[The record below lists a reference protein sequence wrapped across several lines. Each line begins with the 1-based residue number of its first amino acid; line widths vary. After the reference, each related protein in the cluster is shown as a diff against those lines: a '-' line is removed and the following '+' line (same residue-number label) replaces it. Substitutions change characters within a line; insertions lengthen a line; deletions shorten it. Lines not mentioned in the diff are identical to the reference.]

1 MELQSA
7 FMATAAA
14 AVLFFAIL
22 RERRDAAAWLFAAL
36 VAAFGC
42 FSLGRASDA
51 EPIADLALVALSWLV
66 PLSTALLA
74 GDPVRPATWRM
85 PQLLAFAVPA
95 GIGVALAGGVLPRG
109 PSVAGLLV
117 CLLAGLAQGAR
128 SLGRAS
134 RQISA
139 ADAPGATRLRYLALC
154 QWAVACA
161 VAIDVIADRF
171 DKPRIASYAAA
182 LFYLYAGYLHLVEV
196 RVKDLRQLMGN
207 AVALTLMAAGLA
219 GTFAVLWV
227 WVGSRLDAF
236 AFNAFVASFLVLL
249 FLEPAK
255 ARIQGALDRYFVAG
269 RFELERAFRPLLE
282 RLPLVLTL
290 DEFLRLV
297 LEATESTGRL
307 RASAIYLCDDPHVG
321 FQQVGSFGMPQRRRV
336 HLMRAPSWVEALE
349 GGTALQR
356 EELERARDHPR
367 AGQDVSLLEAL
378 RRTLSELDAQ
388 LVLPLRTRHRLLG
401 FWTLADENSREPF
414 STPEI
419 ELLSRVADQM
429 AVTIDNTKTFERVR
443 ARDRLAML
451 GEVSAGLAHEVRNP
465 LATIRGSLAL
475 LDDPD
480 PQTSA
485 EIRKGMIE
493 EIDRLDRLV
502 DTFLN
507 YARPST
513 EHFEISDLAGFVRSC
528 IDTVTR
534 AQAERGV
541 RLRFTSE
548 PGLPAI
554 TANPDQLER
563 VITNVVQNA
572 YEAVAD
578 DGEIEVFLRRSAADA
593 GHGAIEIAVLDNGPG
608 FDEEALEKAFIPFFT
623 TKHTGTGLGL
633 PLCERLLRAQ
643 GGTIR
648 LISRPG
654 EKTKVLIRLP
664 LRARPEGDAIEESA

>member
-14 AVLFFAIL
+14 AVLFYAIL
-22 RERRDAAAWLFAAL
+22 RERRSAAAWLLAAL
-36 VAAFGC
+36 SAAFGA
-42 FSLGRASDA
+42 FSLGRATDV
-51 EPIADLALVALSWLV
+51 EPLADMALVALAWLV
-66 PLSTALLA
+66 PWTTARLA
-74 GDPVRPATWRM
+74 GDPVRPALWRG
-85 PQLLAFAVPA
+85 PELLAFAVPA
-95 GIGVALAGGVLPRG
+95 LLGLALAGELAPRALC
-109 PSVAGLLV
+109 VAALLG
-117 CLLAGLAQGAR
+117 CLGLALVRGAR
-128 SLGRAS
+128 GLARAS
-134 RQISA
+134 RQIAA
-139 ADAPGATRLRYLALC
+139 ADGPGATRLRYLALC
-154 QWAVACA
+154 QWTVAGAVAF
-161 VAIDVIADRF
+161 DVIADRF
-171 DKPRIASYAAA
+171 GHPRIASYAAS
-182 LFYLYAGYLHLVEV
+182 LFCLYAGYLHLAEV

-207 AVALTLMAAGLA
+207 AVALSCMAAGLA
-219 GTFAVLWV
+219 TTFAVLWI
-227 WVGSRLDAF
+227 WVAPRLDAF
-236 AFNAFVASFLVLL
+236 LFNAFVASFILLL

-269 RFELERAFRPLLE
+269 RFALERAFRPLLE

-321 FQQVGSFGMPQRRRV
+321 FQQVGSFGLPPRRRV

-349 GGTALQR
+349 GGGALQR
-356 EELERARDHPR
+356 EELEKARDHPR
-367 AGQDVSLLEAL
+367 PGQDANLFEAL
-378 RRTLSELDAQ
+378 RRTLAELDAQ
-388 LVLPLRTRHRLLG
+388 LVLPLRTRDRLLG

-419 ELLSRVADQM
+419 ELLRSVADQM

-465 LATIRGSLAL
+465 LAAIRGAIEL

-480 PQTSA
+480 PQTAA
-485 EIRKGMIE
+485 EIREVMVD

-513 EHFEISDLAGFVRSC
+513 ESYEISDLTGFARSC
-528 IDTVTR
+528 VDTVTR
-534 AQAERGV
+534 AQARPGV
-541 RLRFTSE
+541 TLRFASE

-572 YEAVAD
+572 YEAVGEK
-578 DGEIEVFLRRSAADA
+578 GEIEVFLRRAAGDEER
-593 GHGAIEIAVLDNGPG
+593 GAVEIAVTDNGPG
-608 FDEEALEKAFIPFFT
+608 LDEATLEKVFIPFFT
-623 TKHTGTGLGL
+623 TKSTGTGLGL

-648 LISRPG
+648 ITSRPG
-654 EKTKVLIRLP
+654 EKTRVLIRLP
-664 LRARPEGDAIEESA
+664 LRARPEVDAIEVSR

>member
-22 RERRDAAAWLFAAL
+22 RERQSAAAWLLAAL
-36 VAAFGC
+36 SAAFGA
-42 FSLGRASDA
+42 FSLGRASGS
-51 EPIADLALVALSWLV
+51 EPLADLALVALAWLL
-66 PLSTALLA
+66 PWSTARLA
-74 GDPVRPATWRM
+74 GDPVRPALWRG
-85 PQLLAFAVPA
+85 PELLVFGVPA
-95 GIGVALAGGVLPRG
+95 ALGLGLAAGILPRTLGVPGLLGCIGIG
-109 PSVAGLLV
+109 LV
-117 CLLAGLAQGAR
+117 RGAR
-128 SLGRAS
+128 GLGRAG
-134 RQISA
+134 RQIAA
-139 ADAPGATRLRYLALC
+139 ADAPGATRLRYLGMC
-154 QWAVACA
+154 QWAVAGA
-161 VAIDVIADRF
+161 VGFDVVADRF
-171 DKPRIASYAAA
+171 GHPRIASYAAS
-182 LFYLYAGYLHLVEV
+182 LFYLYAGYLHLAEV

-207 AVALTLMAAGLA
+207 AVALSCMAAGLA
-219 GTFAVLWV
+219 GTFAVLWL
-227 WVGSRLDAF
+227 WVGPRLDAF
-236 AFNAFVASFLVLL
+236 VFNAFVASFVLLL

-269 RFELERAFRPLLE
+269 RFALERAFRPLLE

-321 FQQVGSFGMPQRRRV
+321 FQQVGSFGLPQRRRV
-336 HLMRAPSWVEALE
+336 HLMRAPSWVQALE
-349 GGTALQR
+349 GGSALQR
-356 EELERARDHPR
+356 EELEKARDHPR
-367 AGQDVSLLEAL
+367 PGQDANLFEAL
-378 RRTLSELDAQ
+378 RRTLAELDAQ
-388 LVLPLRTRHRLLG
+388 LVLPLRTRERLLG
-401 FWTLADENSREPF
+401 FWTLADHHSREPF

-419 ELLSRVADQM
+419 ELLRSVADQM

-465 LATIRGSLAL
+465 LAAIRGAIEL

-480 PQTSA
+480 PQTAA
-485 EIRKGMIE
+485 EIRKVMVE

-513 EHFEISDLAGFVRSC
+513 ESYEISDLAGFARSC
-528 IDTVTR
+528 VDTVTR
-534 AQAERGV
+534 AQARPGV
-541 RLRFTSE
+541 QLRFASE

-554 TANPDQLER
+554 TTNPDQLER

-572 YEAVAD
+572 YEAVGEQ
-578 DGEIEVFLRRSAADA
+578 GEIEVFLRRTAGDA
-593 GHGAIEIAVLDNGPG
+593 ERGAVEIAVTDSGPG
-608 FDEEALEKAFIPFFT
+608 LDEATLEKVFIPFFT
-623 TKHTGTGLGL
+623 TKSTGTGLGL

-648 LISRPG
+648 ITSRPG
-654 EKTKVLIRLP
+654 EKTRVLIRLP
-664 LRARPEGDAIEESA
+664 LRARPESEPIEVSR